1 MSEFIAN
8 VRAELD
14 TSQAEAKLK
23 ALEKDRKIKISLEL
37 DKSAEMQARDIAR
50 SIEKGLRSTR
60 IDTSGFAKQL
70 TDGFNISD
78 KNVMNNLKRQ
88 IDSMLTGLSKT
99 WDGKVRI
106 HNLNFGRTS
115 PLVEKV
121 FLKTYPA
128 CATHCCC
135 MSFKVSGSA
144 PCSLRN

>member
-99 WDGKVRI
+99 WDGKCESI
-106 HNLNFGRTS
+106 T
-115 PLVEKV
+115 
-121 FLKTYPA
+121 
-128 CATHCCC
+128 
-135 MSFKVSGSA
+135 
-144 PCSLRN
+144 